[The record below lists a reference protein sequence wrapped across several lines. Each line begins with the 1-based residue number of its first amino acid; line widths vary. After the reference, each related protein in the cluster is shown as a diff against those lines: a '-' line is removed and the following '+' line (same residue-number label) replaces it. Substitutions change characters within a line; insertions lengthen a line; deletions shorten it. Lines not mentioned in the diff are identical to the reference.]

1 MDLHADH
8 SERVVVDATAVLQGQ
23 GAVTLESQ
31 GQGDRARIAVVAH
44 PAGEA
49 WAHTGEQLCELLVL
63 QGALLIGEDSFGPQS
78 YVRLIPG
85 QALDLKTQTGCV
97 LYENRR
103 DWTETEEGSFAL
115 AGDRMDWRQGMVP
128 GLKVTSLHEGLTKH
142 TALVRWAPDT
152 RFNPHTH
159 VGGEEILVLAGVFRD
174 EHGAYPA
181 GTWIRSPHMSH
192 HQPFTEAEGATILV
206 KVGHLQVPVRS

>member
-31 GQGDRARIAVVAH
+31 GQGDRAQITVVAH
-44 PAGEA
+44 PSGEA
-49 WAHTGEQLCELLVL
+49 WTHTGEQLCELLVL

-78 YVRLIPG
+78 YVRLLPG

-115 AGDRMDWRQGMVP
+115 AGDRMDWRQGMVS

-181 GTWIRSPHMSH
+181 GTWIRSPHLSH
-192 HQPFTEAEGATILV
+192 HRPFTEAEGATILV
-206 KVGHLQVPVRS
+206 KVGHLQVPG

>member
-8 SERVVVDATAVLQGQ
+8 SQRIVVDATGVLQGQ
-23 GAVTLESQ
+23 GAVSLERQ
-31 GQGDRARIAVVAH
+31 GQGDRAQITVVAH
-44 PAGEA
+44 AAGEV
-49 WAHTGEQLCELLVL
+49 WMHTGEQLCELLVL

-78 YVRLIPG
+78 YVRLLPG

-192 HQPFTEAEGATILV
+192 HRPFTEAEGATILV
-206 KVGHLQVPVRS
+206 KVGHLQVPG

>member
-8 SERVVVDATAVLQGQ
+8 SERVVVDATATLQGQ
-23 GAVTLESQ
+23 GAVVLERQ
-31 GQGDRARIAVVAH
+31 GQGDHAQISVVAH

-49 WAHTGEQLCELLVL
+49 WTHTGDQLCELLVL

-78 YVRLIPG
+78 YVRLLPG
-85 QALDLKTQTGCV
+85 QALDLRTQAGCV

-103 DWTETEEGSFAL
+103 DWTEAEEGSFAL

-159 VGGEEILVLAGVFRD
+159 VGGEEILVLAGIFRD
-174 EHGAYPA
+174 EYGAYPA

-192 HQPFTEAEGATILV
+192 HRPFTEAEGATILV
-206 KVGHLQVPVRS
+206 KVGHLQVLEV

>member
-8 SERVVVDATAVLQGQ
+8 SERVVVDATATLQGQ
-23 GAVTLESQ
+23 GAVVLERQ
-31 GQGDRARIAVVAH
+31 GQGDHAQIKVVAH
-44 PAGEA
+44 PAGDA
-49 WAHTGEQLCELLVL
+49 WTHPGDQLCELLVL

-78 YVRLIPG
+78 YVRLLPG
-85 QALDLKTQTGCV
+85 QALDLRTQAGCV

-103 DWTETEEGSFAL
+103 DWTEAEEGSFAL

-159 VGGEEILVLAGVFRD
+159 VGGEEILVLTGVFRD

-192 HQPFTEAEGATILV
+192 HRPFTEAEGATILV
-206 KVGHLQVPVRS
+206 KVGHLQVLEV

>member
-1 MDLHADH
+1 MDLHTDH
-8 SERVVVDATAVLQGQ
+8 SERVVVDATATLQGQ
-23 GAVTLESQ
+23 GAVVLERQ
-31 GQGDRARIAVVAH
+31 GQGDHAQITVVAH
-44 PAGEA
+44 PAGDA
-49 WAHTGEQLCELLVL
+49 WAHLGEQLCELLVL

-78 YVRLIPG
+78 YVRLLPG

-103 DWTETEEGSFAL
+103 HWTEAEEGSFAL

-181 GTWIRSPHMSH
+181 GTWIRSQHMSH
-192 HQPFTEAEGATILV
+192 HRPFTEA
-206 KVGHLQVPVRS
+206 